1 MEQSKDK
8 KSIYKV
14 QALERALDI
23 LDCFSFQDRA
33 LSLTDVVHRTGL
45 NKTTVKRLISNLT
58 TRGYLQ
64 QDPHPQSKKY
74 QLGMRLFELG
84 GIVFS
89 SFSLRQAASYP
100 MTRLQSDSGATVLL
114 GVNME
119 DQLVYVD
126 KREGKGMIRVS
137 SEVGW
142 RRPLNY
148 GMLGMV
154 LMSSL
159 EPQDVKRVL
168 KNYPLKPYT
177 PLSITDTD
185 AFSLRLE
192 QIRDQGFVLEKEEA
206 VESVIGIAAP
216 VRDYSR
222 QVVAALGIALPAGLR
237 NQTDGLDHIVDLVK
251 KTCETVS
258 SDLGY
263 LKI

>member
-1 MEQSKDK
+1 
-8 KSIYKV
+8 
-14 QALERALDI
+14 
-23 LDCFSFQDRA
+23 
-33 LSLTDVVHRTGL
+33 
-45 NKTTVKRLISNLT
+45 
-58 TRGYLQ
+58 
-64 QDPHPQSKKY
+64 
-74 QLGMRLFELG
+74 
-84 GIVFS
+84 
-89 SFSLRQAASYP
+89 
-100 MTRLQSDSGATVLL
+100 MTRLQNKAGATVLL

-126 KREGKGMIRVS
+126 KREGRGMIRVS

-159 EPQDVKRVL
+159 DPRDVKRIL
-168 KNYPLKPYT
+168 KKYPLKPYT

-192 QIRDQGFVLEKEEA
+192 QIRDQGFVLEKGEA

-222 QVVAALGIALPAGLR
+222 QVVAALGIALPTGLG
-237 NQTDGLDHIVDLVK
+237 NQTDDLDYIIDLVK
-251 KTCETVS
+251 NACETIS

>member
-1 MEQSKDK
+1 MKQYNDK

-23 LDCFSFQDRA
+23 LDCFSFQDRE
-33 LSLTDVVHRTGL
+33 LSLTDVVQRTGL

-64 QDPHPQSKKY
+64 QDPQSKKY

-100 MTRLQSDSGATVLL
+100 MTRLQNEAGATVLL
-114 GVNME
+114 GVSME

-126 KREGKGMIRVS
+126 KREGQGMIRVS

-148 GMLGMV
+148 GMLGM
-154 LMSSL
+154 
-159 EPQDVKRVL
+159 
-168 KNYPLKPYT
+168 
-177 PLSITDTD
+177 I
-185 AFSLRLE
+185 
-192 QIRDQGFVLEKEEA
+192 
-206 VESVIGIAAP
+206 
-216 VRDYSR
+216 
-222 QVVAALGIALPAGLR
+222 
-237 NQTDGLDHIVDLVK
+237 
-251 KTCETVS
+251 
-258 SDLGY
+258 
-263 LKI
+263 

>member
-1 MEQSKDK
+1 
-8 KSIYKV
+8 
-14 QALERALDI
+14 
-23 LDCFSFQDRA
+23 
-33 LSLTDVVHRTGL
+33 
-45 NKTTVKRLISNLT
+45 
-58 TRGYLQ
+58 
-64 QDPHPQSKKY
+64 
-74 QLGMRLFELG
+74 MRLFELG

-89 SFSLRQAASYP
+89 SFSLRQAASYS
-100 MTRLQSDSGATVLL
+100 MTRLQSEVGATVLL

-126 KREGKGMIRVS
+126 KRDGQGMIRVS

-159 EPQDVKRVL
+159 DPQDVKRVL
-168 KNYPLKPYT
+168 QKYPLKQYT
-177 PLSITDTD
+177 PLSITDSD

-192 QIRDQGFVLEKEEA
+192 QIRDQGYVLEKEEA

-216 VRDYSR
+216 IRDYSR

-237 NQTDGLDHIVDLVK
+237 NQTDDLDPLIDLVK
-251 KTCETVS
+251 NACETIS

>member
-1 MEQSKDK
+1 MKQDKDK

-23 LDCFSFQDRA
+23 LDCFSFQDRE

-58 TRGYLQ
+58 TRGYLH
-64 QDPHPQSKKY
+64 QDPPSKKY

-100 MTRLQSDSGATVLL
+100 MTRLQNEADATVLL

-126 KREGKGMIRVS
+126 KREGKGIIRVS

-159 EPQDVKRVL
+159 DPQDVKRVL
-168 KNYPLKPYT
+168 KKYPLKPYT
-177 PLSITDTD
+177 PLSITDAD
-185 AFSLRLE
+185 AFSLRLG
-192 QIRDQGFVLEKEEA
+192 QIREEA

-216 VRDYSR
+216 IRDYSR
-222 QVVAALGIALPAGLR
+222 HVVAALGIALPAGLR
-237 NQTDGLDHIVDLVK
+237 NQNDDLDLIIDLVK
-251 KTCETVS
+251 NACETIS

>member
-1 MEQSKDK
+1 MKQDKVK

-23 LDCFSFQDRA
+23 LECFSFQDRA
-33 LSLTDVVHRTGL
+33 LSLTDVVQRTGL

-58 TRGYLQ
+58 TRGYL
-64 QDPHPQSKKY
+64 
-74 QLGMRLFELG
+74 E
-84 GIVFS
+84 
-89 SFSLRQAASYP
+89 A
-100 MTRLQSDSGATVLL
+100 GATVLL

-126 KREGKGMIRVS
+126 KREGRGMIRVS

-159 EPQDVKRVL
+159 EPQDVRRVL
-168 KNYPLKPYT
+168 KKYPLKPYT
-177 PLSITDTD
+177 PLSITDPD

-192 QIRDQGFVLEKEEA
+192 QIRDQGYVLEKEEA

-216 VRDYSR
+216 IRDYSR

-237 NQTDGLDHIVDLVK
+237 NQIDDLDRIISLVK
-251 KTCETVS
+251 STCETIS
-258 SDLGY
+258 ADLGY

>member
-1 MEQSKDK
+1 MKQNNHK

-33 LSLTDVVHRTGL
+33 LSLTEVVNRTGL

-64 QDPHPQSKKY
+64 QDLQSKKY
-74 QLGMRLFELG
+74 HPGMRLFELG

-89 SFSLRQAASYP
+89 SFSLRQAASRS
-100 MTRLQSDSGATVLL
+100 MTKLQIESGATVLL
-114 GVNME
+114 AVNME

-126 KREGKGMIRVS
+126 KREGQGIIRIS

-159 EPQDVKRVL
+159 EPQDVKRIL
-168 KNYPLKPYT
+168 KKYPLKPYT

-185 AFSLRLE
+185 AFSLQLE
-192 QIRDQGFVLEKEEA
+192 QIRDQGYVLEKEEA
-206 VESVIGIAAP
+206 VENVIGIAAP
-216 VRDYSR
+216 IRDYSR
-222 QVVAALGIALPAGLR
+222 QVIAAMGIALPAGLR
-237 NQTDGLDHIVDLVK
+237 IQTDDLAHLIDLVK
-251 KTCETVS
+251 NACETIS
-258 SDLGY
+258 YDLGY
-263 LKI
+263 LKK

>member
-1 MEQSKDK
+1 MKQNCEKN
-8 KSIYKV
+8 SIYKV

-23 LDCFSFQDRA
+23 IDCFSFQDRE
-33 LSLTDVVHRTGL
+33 LSLTDVVKRTGL
-45 NKTTVKRLISNLT
+45 NKTTAKRLISNLT

-64 QDPHPQSKKY
+64 QIPQSKKY
-74 QLGMRLFELG
+74 QLGIRLFELG

-89 SFSLRQAASYP
+89 SFSLRQAAAYP
-100 MTRLQSDSGATVLL
+100 MTKLQGESGATVLL

-126 KREGKGMIRVS
+126 KREGLGMIRIS
-137 SEVGW
+137 SDVGW

-159 EPQDVKRVL
+159 DLKDVKRIL
-168 KNYPLKPYT
+168 KKFPLKQYAPQ
-177 PLSITDTD
+177 SITDQD

-192 QIRDQGFVLEKEEA
+192 QIRDQGYIMEEEEA
-206 VESVIGIAAP
+206 VEGVFGIAAP
-216 VRDYSR
+216 IRDYSR
-222 QVVAALGIALPAGLR
+222 QVVAALGIALPLSSSSR
-237 NQTDGLDHIVDLVK
+237 TKKLDLLIEMVQ
-251 KTCETVS
+251 KTCESIS
-258 SDLGY
+258 SELGY

>member
-1 MEQSKDK
+1 MKQYNDK

-23 LDCFSFQDRA
+23 LDCFSFQDRE
-33 LSLTDVVHRTGL
+33 LSLTDVVQRTGL

-64 QDPHPQSKKY
+64 QDPQKKY

-100 MTRLQSDSGATVLL
+100 MTRLQNEAGATVLL

-119 DQLVYVD
+119 DQLVYID
-126 KREGKGMIRVS
+126 KREGQGMIRVS

-159 EPQDVKRVL
+159 DSQDVGCKARFATISV
-168 KNYPLKPYT
+168 KAIYP
-177 PLSITDTD
+177 
-185 AFSLRLE
+185 
-192 QIRDQGFVLEKEEA
+192 A
-206 VESVIGIAAP
+206 V
-216 VRDYSR
+216 DYGYGCVQPSPGAGSR
-222 QVVAALGIALPAGLR
+222 PGLR
-237 NQTDGLDHIVDLVK
+237 CGKRRSGRKRHRHCRSHPGLFPPGRCRPGDRTACRFTQPDR
-251 KTCETVS
+251 
-258 SDLGY
+258 
-263 LKI
+263 